1 MNPKLD
7 RPFDWTARSIRE
19 IPAAVALFDRDL
31 CYLAASKRWVS
42 AFGLPRLPLAGW
54 RHEELCR
61 AGREALDEVQRRAL
75 AGETVE
81 DYQLVDDD
89 AEPTARPAILRARPH
104 RNPDGSIVGVIVS
117 LREAPAPSVRE
128 LAPVPDPLTGLPDR
142 HQFARHL
149 HGILSDPDPEHR
161 AVVVFAVNLDS
172 FRSLNTLHGFKVGDE
187 VLKVVAERLVLGTRS
202 RHSGEAGAAARGR
215 DMVARLG
222 DDEFGI
228 ICGPSALPQAE
239 AEAFAARLPRIVQS
253 PIVIGAQTLRVTASI
268 GLITT
273 TPAHRDADDVLRDL
287 DLALHQAKALGSGKV
302 LAWEP
307 ALTRTA
313 TRRYSLVEEVRNAFD
328 NGELVLHY
336 QPILRL
342 SDSRMAGAEAL
353 LRWNHPSEGLVTS
366 GAFLPLLEQTGMI
379 VEVGCWVI
387 REVVRQIESWRQLY
401 GRDVIDWVSVN
412 LSARQFDD
420 PSALLA
426 TLRGIYEGGF
436 SLRRLRLE
444 ITETGFMRNPT
455 VTRAVLAQ
463 LDSLGIQ
470 IAIDDFGTGYS
481 SLNSLH
487 TYPVDM
493 IKIDAEFIARIGTA
507 DGEKLAHALLN
518 VARTYDATII
528 AEGIETAAQRD
539 FLEASG
545 CGFGQGYLFA
555 EPMAGALLGA
565 YALTRSVNVDAAPAR
580 KRPAARVVSLPASA
594 NPLRVV

>member
-1 MNPKLD
+1 MNPELD
-7 RPFDWTARSIRE
+7 RPFDFTARSIRE

-31 CYLAASKRWVS
+31 CYVAASKRWIA

-54 RHEELCR
+54 HHDELCR
-61 AGREALDEVQRRAL
+61 AGQEGLGEVQRRAL

-81 DYQLVDDD
+81 DYQLVDDE
-89 AEPTARPAILRARPH
+89 AAPNPRPAILRARPH
-104 RNPDGSIVGVIVS
+104 RRHDGSIVGVIVG
-117 LREAPAPSVRE
+117 LREVPLPSVKE
-128 LAPVPDPLTGLPDR
+128 TVPVPDPLTGLADR

-149 HGILSDPDPEHR
+149 REILSDPDPER
-161 AVVVFAVNLDS
+161 RSVVVFAVNLDS
-172 FRSLNTLHGFKVGDE
+172 FHSLNTLHGLRLGDE
-187 VLKVVAERLVLGTRS
+187 VLKIIAERLVLGTRS
-202 RHSGEAGAAARGR
+202 RHSGEADAAARGQ

-222 DDEFGI
+222 GDEFGI
-228 ICGPSALPQAE
+228 ICGPPALPQAE
-239 AEAFAARLPRIVQS
+239 AEAFAVRLPRIVQS
-253 PIVIGAQTLRVTASI
+253 PIAVGAQSLHLTASI
-268 GLITT
+268 GFITT

-287 DLALHQAKALGSGKV
+287 DLALRQAKALGSGKV

-313 TRRYSLVEEVRNAFD
+313 IRRYTLTEQVRRAFD

-342 SDSRMAGAEAL
+342 SDSRMVGAEAL

-366 GAFLPLLEQTGMI
+366 ASFLPLLEETGLI

-387 REVVRQIESWRQLY
+387 REVVRQIESWRLLY

-420 PSALLA
+420 PSALLT

-455 VTRAVLAQ
+455 VTRAVLEQ

-487 TYPVDM
+487 TYTVDM

-507 DGEKLAHALLN
+507 DGEKLAQALLDIAN
-518 VARTYDATII
+518 TYDATII

-539 FLEASG
+539 FLQASG

-555 EPMAGALLGA
+555 EPMVGALLGA
-565 YALTRSVNVDAAPAR
+565 YALTRAITTEPAPAR
-580 KRPAARVVSLPASA
+580 KRLAGKTLSLPASA
-594 NPLRVV
+594 NPLQVV

>member
-1 MNPKLD
+1 MNPELD
-7 RPFDWTARSIRE
+7 RPFDFTARSIRE

-31 CYLAASKRWVS
+31 CYVAASKRWIA
-42 AFGLPRLPLAGW
+42 AFGLPRLPLPGW
-54 RHEELCR
+54 HHDELCR
-61 AGREALDEVQRRAL
+61 AGQEGLGEVQRRAL

-81 DYQLVDDD
+81 DYQLVDDE
-89 AEPTARPAILRARPH
+89 AVPNPRPAILRARPH
-104 RNPDGSIVGVIVS
+104 RRHDGSIVGVIVG
-117 LREAPAPSVRE
+117 LREVPVPTVIERAPA
-128 LAPVPDPLTGLPDR
+128 PDPLTGLADR

-149 HGILSDPDPEHR
+149 REILSDPDPERR
-161 AVVVFAVNLDS
+161 AVVVFALNLDS
-172 FRSLNTLHGFKVGDE
+172 FRSLNTLHGLRLGDE
-187 VLKVVAERLVLGTRS
+187 VLKIIAERLVLGTRS
-202 RHSGEAGAAARGR
+202 RHSGEAGAAARDR

-222 DDEFGI
+222 GDEFGI
-228 ICGPSALPQAE
+228 ICGPPALPQAE
-239 AEAFAARLPRIVQS
+239 AEAFAARLPRIVQA
-253 PIVIGAQTLRVTASI
+253 PIVIGAQSLRVTTSI
-268 GLITT
+268 GFITT

-287 DLALHQAKALGSGKV
+287 DLALRQAKALGSGKV

-313 TRRYSLVEEVRNAFD
+313 IRRYSLVEQVRRGFD

-342 SDSRMAGAEAL
+342 SDSRMVGAEAL

-366 GAFLPLLEQTGMI
+366 AAFLPLLEETGLI

-387 REVVRQIESWRQLY
+387 REVVRQIESWRVLY

-444 ITETGFMRNPT
+444 ITETGFMRNPEI
-455 VTRAVLAQ
+455 TRAVLAQ
-463 LDSLGIQ
+463 LDAVGIQ

-493 IKIDAEFIARIGTA
+493 IKIDAEFVARIGTA
-507 DGEKLAHALLN
+507 DGEKLAEALLN
-518 VARTYDATII
+518 IARTYDATII

-555 EPMAGALLGA
+555 QPMAGALLGA
-565 YALTRSVNVDAAPAR
+565 YALTHAVNTGPEPAR
-580 KRPAARVVSLPASA
+580 KRPASRTISPPASA
-594 NPLRVV
+594 HPLRVV